1 MKNSWQREPMR
12 IAFAFLVIHG
22 GALSSWELLAFQTKD
37 SCRFFRRREF
47 RMRVARKFERSSARR
62 ARLRAYL
69 ATGVG
74 AIGLGTSSQAA
85 VVSIDLTGYTGDNMG
100 LPNGFQRNYYF
111 IPNSTLTASNNYNGF
126 FGLGITGI
134 TGAGVAV
141 TSTGSGD
148 AETPIK
154 FGPGEWIDSSF
165 DDFTP
170 SYNKSVFKNPTRTV
184 GDFGP
189 NSFIGFKTDLVNGVN
204 YYGYIEVLWTASTN
218 TFKLISA
225 AYEDTGAAIQTP
237 ANAPVPEPAS
247 GAVVALL
254 MGGTALRQWRKKR
267 RQESNEAVA
276 S

>member
-1 MKNSWQREPMR
+1 MKISRKSN
-12 IAFAFLVIHG
+12 G
-22 GALSSWELLAFQTKD
+22 GA
-37 SCRFFRRREF
+37 
-47 RMRVARKFERSSARR
+47 ARR
-62 ARLRAYL
+62 ARLAAYM

-85 VVSIDLTGYTGDNMG
+85 VVSIDLTGNTGDNMG

-111 IPNSTLTASNNYNGF
+111 IPNSTLIASNNYNGF

-189 NSFIGFKTDLVNGVN
+189 NSFIGTQSTESTPTAASKSFGRRRPTRSNWSVLLTRILVLRSKHLPTHQ
-204 YYGYIEVLWTASTN
+204 YLSQRAVLS
-218 TFKLISA
+218 
-225 AYEDTGAAIQTP
+225 
-237 ANAPVPEPAS
+237 
-247 GAVVALL
+247 
-254 MGGTALRQWRKKR
+254 
-267 RQESNEAVA
+267 
-276 S
+276 